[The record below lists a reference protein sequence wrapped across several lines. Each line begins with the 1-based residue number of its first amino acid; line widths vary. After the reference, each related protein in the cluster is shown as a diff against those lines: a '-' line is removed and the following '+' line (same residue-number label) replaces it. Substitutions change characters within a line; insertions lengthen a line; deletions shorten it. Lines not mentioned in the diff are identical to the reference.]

1 MDVIGRELD
10 LHRLELRYAATRV
23 ADPGAARQLTTSLE
37 QCGQL
42 VPCVVVNDPGGSG
55 LVLIDGY
62 RRVEALHRLGRD
74 TVRVE
79 CWACDLATALINLMV
94 RRQDRGFALI
104 EQALLL
110 RELVIRE
117 GLSQRELA
125 TRTGRDVS
133 WVNRRLQLLVGLAD
147 SVLAAVRAG
156 ELSSWAASR
165 IVVPLARANSDH
177 AERLLQVLGQERL
190 STRDLKTWFVHYQ
203 SGSHLA
209 RERMVDNP
217 RLLLRALEERQ
228 TERRSA
234 ALRDGPE
241 GVVTSEIRQIEAA
254 IARLRRRLPTLRP
267 VPEELISAMPR
278 VTAALA
284 ALDNTITWS
293 ITHDNSRDL
302 FERACAEGAGPYAA
316 RDQPYAASGAQY
328 GAPDTAFAA
337 GRGAQPGA
345 CRGAG

>member
-1 MDVIGRELD
+1 MGVIGQELE

-23 ADPGAARQLTTSLE
+23 ADPGAARQLTASLE
-37 QCGQL
+37 RCGQL
-42 VPCVVVNDPGGSG
+42 VPCVAVNDPGGSDR

-62 RRVEALHRLGRD
+62 RRIAALRRLGRD
-74 TVRVE
+74 TVTVE
-79 CWACDLATALINLMV
+79 CWPCDLASALINLMV
-94 RRQDRGFALI
+94 RRQDRGFAAI

-125 TRTGRDVS
+125 ARTGHDVS
-133 WVNRRLQLLVGLAD
+133 WVNRRLQLLTGLPD

-165 IVVPLARANSDH
+165 ILVPLARANDEH
-177 AERLLQVLGQERL
+177 AERLLQVLGRERL
-190 STRDLKTWFVHYQ
+190 STRDLKQWFEHYQ
-203 SGSHLA
+203 SGSRA
-209 RERMVDNP
+209 VRERMVDNP
-217 RLLLRALEERQ
+217 RLLLRALEDRQVERS
-228 TERRSA
+228 SA

-241 GVVTSEIRQIEAA
+241 GAVASEIRQIEAA

-267 VPEELISAMPR
+267 IPEVLITAMPR
-278 VTAALA
+278 VKAALA

-293 ITHDNSRDL
+293 VTHDNSRDL

-316 RDQPYAASGAQY
+316 
-328 GAPDTAFAA
+328 
-337 GRGAQPGA
+337 
-345 CRGAG
+345 

>member
-1 MDVIGRELD
+1 MGVIGQELE

-37 QCGQL
+37 RCGQL
-42 VPCVVVNDPGGSG
+42 VPCVAVNDPGGSDR

-62 RRVEALHRLGRD
+62 RRIAALRRLGRD
-74 TVRVE
+74 TVTVE
-79 CWACDLATALINLMV
+79 CWPCDLASALINLMV
-94 RRQDRGFALI
+94 RRQDRGFAAI

-125 TRTGRDVS
+125 ARTGHDVS
-133 WVNRRLQLLVGLAD
+133 WVNRRLQLLTGLPD

-165 IVVPLARANSDH
+165 ILVPLARANDEH
-177 AERLLQVLGQERL
+177 AERLLQVLGRERL
-190 STRDLKTWFVHYQ
+190 STRDLKQWFEHYQ
-203 SGSHLA
+203 SGSRA
-209 RERMVDNP
+209 VRERMVDNP
-217 RLLLRALEERQ
+217 RLLLRALEDRQVERS
-228 TERRSA
+228 SA

-241 GVVTSEIRQIEAA
+241 GAVASEIRQIEAA

-267 VPEELISAMPR
+267 IPEVLITAMPR
-278 VTAALA
+278 VKAALA

-293 ITHDNSRDL
+293 VTHDNSRDL

-316 RDQPYAASGAQY
+316 
-328 GAPDTAFAA
+328 
-337 GRGAQPGA
+337 
-345 CRGAG
+345 